1 MYPIYT
7 FIVVF
12 LLINITYQ
20 QSVSQERKQEFCK
33 AAQTNDV
40 LEEVLPL
47 IRRYLETESEI
58 CRQRMDGVNAK
69 LGALETEL
77 EATKI
82 HIKELK
88 EATTTPALT
97 TTTSNGPLECDSG
110 WISSPEKCYYV
121 SSSSEK
127 TGWDS
132 AIVRCIDLGAK
143 LVEIKTDEE
152 ASSIMNLLPG
162 YVESDELIYTG
173 RRKTDDNKW
182 VFLSNDEEVDTS
194 VRTWGSGQPESG
206 SQRCGCTLKSDDF
219 NMHDCYCT
227 GFNYFYICEIT
238 R

>member
-162 YVESDELIYTG
+162 Y
-173 RRKTDDNKW
+173 KAMN
-182 VFLSNDEEVDTS
+182 
-194 VRTWGSGQPESG
+194 
-206 SQRCGCTLKSDDF
+206 
-219 NMHDCYCT
+219 
-227 GFNYFYICEIT
+227 
-238 R
+238 

>member
-47 IRRYLETESEI
+47 IRRHLETESEI

-69 LGALETEL
+69 LGTLETEL

-88 EATTTPALT
+88 EASTTSAPT
-97 TTTSNGPLECDSG
+97 TTTTNAPLECDSG
-110 WISSPEKCYYV
+110 WISSPEKCYHV
-121 SSSSEK
+121 SSISEK
-127 TGWDS
+127 TTWFS
-132 AIVRCIDLGAK
+132 AIVRCIDLGAR

-152 ASSIMNLLPG
+152 ASFIINSLPG
-162 YVESDELIYTG
+162 YVERTDVFYTG
-173 RRKTDDNKW
+173 RRMNDNNKW

-194 VRTWGSGQPESG
+194 VRTWADGEPEGG
-206 SQRCGCTLKSDDF
+206 SQRCGCTHSNFKMSDW
-219 NMHDCYCT
+219 YCDS
-227 GFNYFYICEIT
+227 NRLYICEIK